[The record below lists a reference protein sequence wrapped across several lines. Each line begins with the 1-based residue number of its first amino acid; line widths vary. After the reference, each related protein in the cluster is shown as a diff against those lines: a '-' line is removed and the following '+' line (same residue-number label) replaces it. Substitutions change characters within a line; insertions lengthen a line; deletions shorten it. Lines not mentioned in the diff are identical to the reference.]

1 MFVALYNIKSL
12 FCIKYYPCCIL
23 YLDNYGSTN
32 EINKQYSEQLMK
44 IQNIDFTQD
53 IAIIQTENTT
63 RMIFDMKQRLD
74 LM

>member
-1 MFVALYNIKSL
+1 
-12 FCIKYYPCCIL
+12 
-23 YLDNYGSTN
+23 
-32 EINKQYSEQLMK
+32 MK